1 MKILNDL
8 LKANVLP
15 VLQSGLI
22 DADASLYGIVK
33 PVRKTK
39 DSVSFVEYDDD
50 SKVCVGIHPD
60 DKKDLWVAMFCDRI
74 LPEVEA
80 EIGKKKRYSAVGKIE
95 LVGYSKTFRLAC
107 DYVVSQLSK
116 VPHLTITEIN
126 EDSYKALTRLS
137 ESKSYNVQHDLF
149 TISFDYTYKTDF
161 CTVETL
167 TGTEAC
173 ANVY

>member
-15 VLQSGLI
+15 AIQSGLI
-22 DADASLYGIVK
+22 DADASLYGIVV
-33 PVRKTK
+33 PVKKTK
-39 DSVSFVEYDDD
+39 DSTSFVEYDDN
-50 SKVCVGIHPD
+50 SKLCVGIHPD
-60 DKKDLWVAMFCDRI
+60 DKKDLWVAMFCNTI
-74 LPEVEA
+74 NTEVIS
-80 EIGKKKRYSAVGKIE
+80 EIGKKKRYSAVGRIE

-116 VPHLTITEIN
+116 VAHLTITEVN
-126 EDSYKALTRLS
+126 TDSYKALKRLS

-149 TISFDYTYKTDF
+149 TISFDYAYKTDF

-167 TGTEAC
+167 TGTGAC